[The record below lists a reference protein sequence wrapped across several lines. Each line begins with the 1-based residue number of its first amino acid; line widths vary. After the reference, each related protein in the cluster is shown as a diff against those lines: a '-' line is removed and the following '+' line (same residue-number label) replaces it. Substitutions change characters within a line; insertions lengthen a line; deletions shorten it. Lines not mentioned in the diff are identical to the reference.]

1 MSEAR
6 GIPHDLARSSF
17 FQPLTTAELVIL
29 AVLGIVL
36 GVGGTTM
43 AILFRFLNTAGG
55 EIGWALS
62 ATILGWFYLAGV
74 LGGYIVRKPGA
85 ATLCEVISGVGQVLS
100 GNPNGVIVL
109 FTTFA
114 QGFGADLG
122 YLVFRYR
129 NWSTVP
135 VMVAGVL
142 SVPFGYV
149 ADSIFFGIPLLGPS
163 FFVAAVIRMISG
175 AVFAV
180 IGVAIIS
187 AVARAGVLRGTALDR
202 EVHAV

>member
-1 MSEAR
+1 MAQAR
-6 GIPHDLARSSF
+6 GVPQDQSRSSF
-17 FQPLTTAELVIL
+17 FQTFTTAELVIL
-29 AVLGIVL
+29 AVLGVVL
-36 GVGGTTM
+36 GVGGTPM
-43 AILFRFLNTAGG
+43 AMLFRFLNTAGG

-122 YLVFRYR
+122 YALFRYR
-129 NWSTVP
+129 SWGLVP

-149 ADSIFFGIPLLGPS
+149 ADAVFFGIPLLGPS
-163 FFVAAVIRMISG
+163 FYLAAVIRMVSG

-180 IGVAIIS
+180 IGVAIIR
-187 AVARAGVLRGTALDR
+187 AVAKAGVLRGTALDR
-202 EVHAV
+202 EAHVA